1 MKKIHPESA
10 EKTVEKGT
18 GSPGKRQLCNLRS
31 FFQKMDQAYLVA
43 VNVHYA
49 VSVIEFGQSI

>member
-18 GSPGKRQLCNLRS
+18 GSTGKRKLYNL
-31 FFQKMDQAYLVA
+31 
-43 VNVHYA
+43 
-49 VSVIEFGQSI
+49 

>member
-18 GSPGKRQLCNLRS
+18 GSLGKRQSCKKRNW
-31 FFQKMDQAYLVA
+31 FAGKTA
-43 VNVHYA
+43 VM
-49 VSVIEFGQSI
+49 

>member
-10 EKTVEKGT
+10 EKFVEKGT
-18 GSPGKRQLCNLRS
+18 CSKGKRQLCNLRS

-43 VNVHYA
+43 VNAHYA
-49 VSVIEFGQSI
+49 SGVTPLA